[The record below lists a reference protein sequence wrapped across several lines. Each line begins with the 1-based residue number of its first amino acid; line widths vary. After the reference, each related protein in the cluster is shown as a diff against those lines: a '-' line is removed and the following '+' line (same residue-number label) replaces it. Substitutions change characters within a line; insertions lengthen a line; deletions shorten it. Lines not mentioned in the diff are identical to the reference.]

1 MSRAALSMMC
11 TDLIDADPAQSENMD
26 SLITRTM
33 AIVEVHLHSSNC
45 GVVVVHKL
53 GTLRETTKSPFF
65 FALTS
70 QSKRQLGDQVVN
82 GDTFQLQTFNDQYAC
97 NLSMTQTSIPIQ
109 HIDVSTTRSLHTA
122 SFGLNMLNDGTYG
135 SNKIWISKQEHCTL
149 AQCSTY
155 WIGWIQGY
163 LEHKLYWEYPKGVAS
178 SRLAILLQSLQHVK
192 ESSVVYRLG

>member
-109 HIDVSTTRSLHTA
+109 HIDVLSLIQHLTGRGVY
-122 SFGLNMLNDGTYG
+122 SFPRCPQ
-135 SNKIWISKQEHCTL
+135 QEVFTL
-149 AQCSTY
+149 
-155 WIGWIQGY
+155 
-163 LEHKLYWEYPKGVAS
+163 P
-178 SRLAILLQSLQHVK
+178 LLD
-192 ESSVVYRLG
+192 